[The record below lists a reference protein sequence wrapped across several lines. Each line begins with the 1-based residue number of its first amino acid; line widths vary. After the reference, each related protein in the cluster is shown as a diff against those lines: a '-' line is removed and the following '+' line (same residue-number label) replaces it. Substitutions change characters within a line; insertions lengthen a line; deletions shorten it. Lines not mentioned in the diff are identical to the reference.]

1 MNNNNE
7 TMQDYL
13 KKYPFVCGE
22 MEIGGVLGYLT
33 KRYLEDNPISS
44 EEIKKI
50 EQEMGPYYENVPFA
64 TSERLFQLV
73 YDLCDAYGETAFQ
86 AGITMGLHLRE
97 EISKV

>member
-1 MNNNNE
+1 MNINNE
-7 TMQDYL
+7 KIEHYL
-13 KKYPFVCGE
+13 KKHPFVCGE
-22 MEIGGVLGYLT
+22 MEISGVLGCLT

-73 YDLCDAYGETAFQ
+73 YDLYDAYGESAFQ
-86 AGITMGLHLRE
+86 AGFTMGLHLRE
-97 EISKV
+97 EISNV